1 MIFITNVCQSK
12 CPDATSLNVG
22 GRLTTAAHAE
32 FWDETVLLVR
42 SLILQW
48 ASAMVS
54 RGHNVRVSQPAE
66 VYLSSPAIAIKVIV
80 MVIMQLLI
88 FMKVRICPVLFQ
100 GPTDKLKITY

>member
-1 MIFITNVCQSK
+1 MCQSK

-22 GRLTTAAHAE
+22 GRLTTE

-42 SLILQW
+42 SLILQG